1 MRRLLLLLTIAYT
14 TVAFAMPEGG
24 IVNDTLPR
32 SWKQQI
38 PAEWPTLE
46 KAAQT
51 MNDAFKHLD
60 LSLTAG
66 STGFGFDVSMP
77 LNNTFALRAG
87 YAFMPHF
94 KKALHFDVEVGDDPT
109 QSKSKFNRLSGM
121 LEDIMGYKVDDEVTM
136 DGMPTYWNWKLMVDI
151 KPFRNKHWHITAGVY
166 AGNRQVAKAANSM
179 KDMPSLV
186 AVSVY
191 NQLYYKASNDL
202 PIINLNGSDI
212 YLNDPSSEVD
222 LKSKFLS
229 YGQMSIY
236 MGDYTKDVLYEED
249 VVSPYDQ
256 FIGENYYAEGDI
268 IHHKGDVMIAKGSP
282 YRMVPDE
289 NSMVRAYAYASRFKP
304 YLGFGYGGQLFK
316 NDDTWQISFDCG
328 AMFWGG
334 TPQIITHDGTDLVN
348 DVTNVRGK
356 VGDYIDIIKKF
367 RAFPVLNVRIT
378 KRIF

>member
-1 MRRLLLLLTIAYT
+1 MRRFLLLLTIAYA
-14 TVAFAMPEGG
+14 TVSFAMPEGENA
-24 IVNDTLPR
+24 NDTLPTF
-32 SWKQQI
+32 WKQQA

-46 KAAQT
+46 KAALT
-51 MNDAFKHLD
+51 MTDAFKHLD
-60 LSLTAG
+60 LSLTMG
-66 STGFGFDVSMP
+66 STGIGFDVSMP

-94 KKALHFDVEVGDDPT
+94 KQAMHFGVDVGDNPAES
-109 QSKSKFNRLSGM
+109 QSKFERLSGM
-121 LEDIMGYKVDDEVTM
+121 LEDLMGYKVDNEVIM

-166 AGNRQVAKAANSM
+166 GGNRQVGKAVNTI

-186 AVSVY
+186 AVNVY
-191 NQLYYKASNDL
+191 NQLYYKAANDL

-212 YLNDPSSEVD
+212 YLNDPSSQID

-229 YGQMSIY
+229 YGQMSIHI
-236 MGDYTKDVLYEED
+236 GDYTEDVLYEED

-256 FIGENYYAEGDI
+256 FIGDDYYAEGDI

-289 NSMVRAYAYASRFKP
+289 NAMVKAFVYANRYKP

-316 NDDTWQISFDCG
+316 NDDSWQISFDCG

-334 TPQIITHDGTDLVN
+334 TPEVVTHDGTDLVN
-348 DVTNVRGK
+348 DVKNVRGK
-356 VGDYIDIIKKF
+356 VGDYINIINHFK
-367 RAFPVLNVRIT
+367 AFPVLNIRIT